1 MWNPT
6 NFNSAPPSYINSD
19 YNSLNLFTGEG
30 GESSSNLP
38 ISNEYD
44 KLFLSDWFPSTYS
57 TDRQVSS
64 QMDFSSSSLPLPPF
78 PLPSNANSYSVGEDN
93 VSMQTMGLKNGGI
106 QFNDSQAVS
115 VIELN
120 KLVETGEEISRGNSS
135 SRDTKRFK
143 SGCAQKL
150 LQEAS
155 SSARKQPA
163 KKAGKKTQKLGP
175 KITALQRLI
184 SPYGRTDAASV
195 LSETANHIMYLQ
207 EQIKVLTSPYMV
219 NTNPQ
224 QAFTNMS
231 CELRSRGLC
240 LVPLSQELVNLTSRM
255 TPEHSAPQHTV
266 LFPQFRR

>member
-6 NFNSAPPSYINSD
+6 NFNSAPPSYINSG
-19 YNSLNLFTGEG
+19 YNSLNSFTGEG

-38 ISNEYD
+38 ISNDYD
-44 KLFLSDWFPSTYS
+44 KLFLSDWFPSAYS

-64 QMDFSSSSLPLPPF
+64 QMDFSSSSLALPPF
-78 PLPSNANSYSVGEDN
+78 PLPSNVKSYSVEEEN
-93 VSMQTMGLKNGGI
+93 ISMQTMGLKNGGI
-106 QFNDSQAVS
+106 QFKDSQAVS

-120 KLVETGEEISRGNSS
+120 KLVETEEEIGRGTS

-150 LQEAS
+150 LKEAS
-155 SSARKQPA
+155 TSARKQPP
-163 KKAGKKTQKLGP
+163 KGAGKKPQKLGP

-207 EQIKVLTSPYMV
+207 EQIKILTSPYMV
-219 NTNPQ
+219 NTHPQ
-224 QAFTNMS
+224 QAFANMS

-240 LVPLSQELVNLTSRM
+240 LIPLSQELVDLASRV
-255 TPEHSAPQHTV
+255 TPAHNAPKNTV